1 MEKIYERI
9 KKEIRNWMMSEYD
22 DRVKDYWKLSHGN
35 YIVKLVD
42 DKVLEDVV
50 KKLKTVPLHL
60 GSFVLSFG
68 KRILNKFIH
77 LNIGFLTKDVY
88 YTDTDSLY
96 IKNKQ

>member
-1 MEKIYERI
+1 
-9 KKEIRNWMMSEYD
+9 MSEYD

-50 KKLKTVPLHL
+50 KKLKTMPLHL

-68 KRILNKFIH
+68 KRILNIFIH
-77 LNIGFLTKDVY
+77 LNIGFHTKDVY

-96 IKNKQ
+96 IKIKQ